1 MRAPSPTTA
10 TKVFDLPKIFWAAAM
25 PMAAEMAVLEWPVPK
40 TSEGCSSRLGNPEMP
55 LKLRMWCRSSFLPV
69 RTLCGYD

>member
-25 PMAAEMAVLEWPVPK
+25 PIAAEMAVLEWPVPNA
-40 TSEGCSSRLGNPEMP
+40 SNGFSSRLGNPEMP